1 MDSHD
6 EEAPTATSMRID
18 EANDNDADDDNDDD
32 KNTPPSLPNLPLELY
47 PKIAACLDYVSDD
60 LSNLCTSLEDRGPDT
75 NGGGD
80 GEIVDKILGGNE
92 EYLRHIV
99 ASTTNTN
106 FFTHVRGAQ
115 DDPSVAAKAKAKIL
129 QWMESNPSWRE
140 RCVPPTPAK
149 PSPTSDPPSF
159 CRFSI
164 HHSDYDKLNLHEF
177 QPGVVSFQGYVGT
190 QFTGALPREGDML
203 YVVGGVRVSGWT
215 LDRVNDT
222 VSDVD
227 VSVSPTWI
235 LEFIFVRDA
244 NFIFSNPPAAIEF
257 GLEPVLRH
265 MIDNEIV
272 GVRDRY
278 NQSELKT
285 KNDGGVA
292 LLYHAVSCSPDISCF
307 RYLMSLPDIHSL
319 VWSPDGHS
327 HLIHWCAFS
336 SASFSL
342 DALEMALQHPQ
353 IPGVNDDVDKVADT
367 PLYLLCRRR
376 EMSIGMR
383 LKKLEMLLAY
393 GAADPPVGGKACL
406 FDDLIGF
413 LRRVCSEQEQNKPE
427 FKQMVNLLQGAGTR
441 TSLATSIL

>member
-18 EANDNDADDDNDDD
+18 EANDDDADDDNDDD
-32 KNTPPSLPNLPLELY
+32 ENTPPSLPNLPLELY

-140 RCVPPTPAK
+140 RCVPPTPA
-149 PSPTSDPPSF
+149 SRSF

-190 QFTGALPREGDML
+190 QFTGTLPREGDLL
-203 YVVGGVRVSGWT
+203 YIVGGVRASGWT

-257 GLEPVLRH
+257 GLEPVLKH
-265 MIDNEIV
+265 MIDNDIV
-272 GVRDRY
+272 GIGDRY

-285 KNDGGVA
+285 KNDGGVT

-307 RYLMSLPDIHSL
+307 RYLMSLPDKR
-319 VWSPDGHS
+319 GY
-327 HLIHWCAFS
+327 
-336 SASFSL
+336 
-342 DALEMALQHPQ
+342 PQ
-353 IPGVNDDVDKVADT
+353 WART
-367 PLYLLCRRR
+367 Y
-376 EMSIGMR
+376 
-383 LKKLEMLLAY
+383 
-393 GAADPPVGGKACL
+393 
-406 FDDLIGF
+406 F
-413 LRRVCSEQEQNKPE
+413 LR
-427 FKQMVNLLQGAGTR
+427 
-441 TSLATSIL
+441 